1 MKLRKI
7 LALVMAMAMCLALLT
22 ACGGDK
28 NPTETGS
35 NPGTETGTPGD
46 ALPGDGS
53 TYELIVTNHDSDTSR
68 GAQFMNDLGK
78 LMSDYVAR

>member
-35 NPGTETGTPGD
+35 NPGTETGHP
-46 ALPGDGS
+46 
-53 TYELIVTNHDSDTSR
+53 R
-68 GAQFMNDLGK
+68 
-78 LMSDYVAR
+78 